1 MKKARLLAAT
11 LALVILLLCLGGCS
25 PAQQSEETPE
35 PTLVQTPP
43 AGTTVTPPTEEI
55 EWFGEADGVTPVTL
69 QVWGGIQ
76 PEYGYDKMVENFNAE
91 YKDKG
96 IQIEYVRYVNDADG
110 NLQVDTYLVGGG
122 AIDVLIGYGANNLQ
136 KRAESGLFLNLTDM
150 LAARGFDCAK
160 ELGEAS
166 MSQYWVDGDQVYGF
180 PSIYSNNRW
189 MMVNVDMFQEA
200 NIPVPYEGWSYDEF
214 YNACKALTKGE
225 GINKQYGMM
234 WCINQDIAQARGVAS
249 SALGELSFYTSLDGT
264 ASNFDNALWNDGI
277 SLIKRT
283 MDDGY
288 AIPLADE
295 VADSLTFSNTFLA
308 EKCAITLN
316 ISQLRLLLD
325 TATYPHEFKT
335 ALVPGPVPNGYVTD
349 EYKYHT
355 NYSGTNDL
363 LSVTATTPNPEAAYE
378 FIMWYATGGMAP
390 VAEFG
395 RIPLWRGFD
404 ASLVTNAL
412 SGVANILDL
421 DSLAWYMNVDKSAA
435 VSMPALKA
443 YSEITT
449 VINEEIQAIL
459 LGSKTVDQG
468 LGDAKTRADEMI
480 ASK

>member
-1 MKKARLLAAT
+1 MKKARLLAAV
-11 LALVILLLCLGGCS
+11 LALAVLLLSLGGCS
-25 PAQQSEETPE
+25 PAPQGEATTAE
-35 PTLVQTPP
+35 PVQTPAADAP
-43 AGTTVTPPTEEI
+43 AEPAPAQK

-69 QVWGGIQ
+69 QIWGGVQ
-76 PEYGYDKMVENFNAE
+76 PEYGYDKMAENFNAA

-136 KRAESGLFLNLTDM
+136 KRAESGLLLNLTDR
-150 LAARGFDCAK
+150 LHAREFDCAK

-166 MSQYWVDGDQVYGF
+166 MSQYWVNGDQVYGF

-200 NIPVPYEGWSYDEF
+200 NLPVPYEGWSYDSF

-225 GINKQYGMM
+225 GINKRYGMM

-249 SALGELSFYTSLDGT
+249 SVLGEAAFYASQDGT
-264 ASNFDNALWNDGI
+264 ASNFDNPAWHEGV
-277 SLIKRT
+277 SLIKKT

-295 VADSLTFSNTFLA
+295 VADSLNFSNTFLA
-308 EKCAITLN
+308 EKCAISLN
-316 ISQLRLLLD
+316 ISQIRLLLD

-335 ALVPGPVPNGYVTD
+335 ALVPGPVPNDYMRD

-363 LSVTATTPNPEAAYE
+363 LSITASTPHPEAAFE

-421 DSLAWYMNVDKSAA
+421 DSLAGYMNVDKSAA
-435 VSMPALKA
+435 VNMPALKA

-459 LGSKTVDQG
+459 LGSKTAEQG
-468 LGDAKTRADEMI
+468 LSDAKARADALI